1 MCANIFVNINDKK
14 TYGDL
19 MTIERELMRGAGPAV
34 VLLLLDQK
42 EMYGYELVEALAR
55 RTDGV
60 LAMGQSTLYPLLY
73 NLEGKGLIR
82 GTWRAGASGRRRKYY
97 SLTPKGAAR
106 LEADRRRWRE
116 LVGAM
121 EGIGLLEPR
130 EG

>member
-1 MCANIFVNINDKK
+1 MS
-14 TYGDL
+14 
-19 MTIERELMRGAGPAV
+19 IERELMRGAGPAV
-34 VLLLLDQK
+34 VLLLLHQK
-42 EMYGYELVEALAR
+42 EMYGYELVEALAQ

-82 GTWRAGASGRRRKYY
+82 ATWRTGSSGRRRKYY
-97 SLTPKGAAR
+97 SLTAQGAAR